1 MSETTAVA
9 QPETVPANQ
18 SQSRNSAFLLIV
30 VFVVGLVLGLFG
42 GVFISGLGWL
52 DRGTGAP
59 PPIRFPDRPQGTQPP
74 SAPVPPGA
82 EVTPGTTTPPPGAN
96 VIPGNQG
103 TPAPSA
109 P

>member
-1 MSETTAVA
+1 MSETTAEA
-9 QPETVPANQ
+9 QPVTVPANE
-18 SQSRNSAFLLIV
+18 SKSSAFLLII

-59 PPIRFPDRPQGTQPP
+59 PPIRFPDRNQGVQPP

-82 EVTPGTTTPPPGAN
+82 EVTPGTMVTPPGAT
-96 VIPGNQG
+96 VLPADQG
-103 TPAPSA
+103 TPAPAA